1 MNEVKVIVTSEK
13 KEQRTYLIRVNNL
26 DAEIDT
32 KLKNIELFGCDES
45 IKFDRNVYDYEV
57 TYKAKY
63 NEELVIKPVLN
74 NSDDAEYSIDKELSN
89 LKPGDK
95 VTITV
100 SAKDGTK
107 NVESYYTITFKKDN
121 RINFFLILGLT
132 IFIVLLVIFIKLV
145 LDNKKEKQKI
155 EEKEKEIEKTKRLE
169 KINLE

>member
-1 MNEVKVIVTSEK
+1 MV
-13 KEQRTYLIRVNNL
+13 
-26 DAEIDT
+26 
-32 KLKNIELFGCDES
+32 
-45 IKFDRNVYDYEV
+45 
-57 TYKAKY
+57 
-63 NEELVIKPVLN
+63 EEDN
-74 NSDDAEYSIDKELSN
+74 FSN